1 MATVTNK
8 SKVLGLEEKVSVT
21 RYRKWK
27 FGLVN
32 FMIQKIRKNGT
43 KIINAFEENK
53 SRKRDFESVNEVK
66 ARKRCVSDTGN
77 KKVTMYQS
85 ADFF

>member
-8 SKVLGLEEKVSVT
+8 SKVLGLEGKVSVT

-27 FGLVN
+27 KKGDLCRKFGLVN
-32 FMIQKIRKNGT
+32 FMIQNIWKNGT

-53 SRKRDFESVNEVK
+53 SRKKRL
-66 ARKRCVSDTGN
+66 RKRE
-77 KKVTMYQS
+77 
-85 ADFF
+85 